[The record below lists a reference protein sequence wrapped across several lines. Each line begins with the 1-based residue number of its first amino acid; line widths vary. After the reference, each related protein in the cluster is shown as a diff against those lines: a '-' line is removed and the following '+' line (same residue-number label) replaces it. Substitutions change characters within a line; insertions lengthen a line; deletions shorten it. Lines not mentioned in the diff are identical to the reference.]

1 VPTYV
6 EAPAAIIF
14 IERIS
19 KTSVE
24 HNSISRTN
32 WPEPVQKLY
41 HQRWRIWIVAC
52 LAHTIGMYHR
62 AALAP
67 MADRIMADFDISA
80 VAFGS
85 LGAVYFYIYA
95 VMQLP
100 SGNLADTL
108 GPRKTITAGLLLSG
122 IGSLVMSIA
131 PTFGILY
138 VGRILVSFGA
148 STTFLSITKL
158 LMEWFHRK
166 QLATMTGLT
175 GTVINLGQLA
185 AATPLALLIMW
196 VGWRMSLVV
205 IVLVTFALAVAS
217 WFIIKDSPTKV
228 TISHTAELK
237 GQTAKQV
244 DASSGSPGLSLA
256 QRFKIIF
263 SNKQLWFLFMLS
275 LGTYG
280 AYVTL
285 FNNWVVVYIMQTYG
299 VQRYFAANF
308 MFIATIGF
316 MAGSTLSGF
325 FSDRIGQR
333 RRLTIIVFIS
343 LALTSLLLLT
353 LWNSGKPPLGAIYP
367 LCFFIGL
374 GSGVLFLN
382 FALVNDLVQPSVRGI
397 ASGLVNMGGFVGAAI
412 AQPLFGYILDLGWEG
427 GIIEGARLYPLAAFQ
442 KGLLLC
448 CVLLALGLLGALLI
462 KETHVNKNTTTGEQK
477 I

>member
-1 VPTYV
+1 M
-6 EAPAAIIF
+6 
-14 IERIS
+14 S
-19 KTSVE
+19 
-24 HNSISRTN
+24 
-32 WPEPVQKLY
+32 
-41 HQRWRIWIVAC
+41 
-52 LAHTIGMYHR
+52 MYHR
-62 AALAP
+62 AAMAP

-95 VMQLP
+95 AMQLP

-108 GPRKTITAGLLLSG
+108 GPRKTITGGLLLSG
-122 IGSLVMSIA
+122 IGSLIMSIA
-131 PTFGILY
+131 PTFGLLY
-138 VGRILVSFGA
+138 FGRIVVSFGA

-158 LMEWFHRK
+158 LMDWFHRK

-175 GTVINLGQLA
+175 GTIVNLGQLA
-185 AATPLALLIMW
+185 AATPLAILIMW

-205 IVLVTFALAVAS
+205 IVLVTFTLAVAN
-217 WFIIKDSPTKV
+217 WFIIKDSPAKV
-228 TISHTAELK
+228 SISPLAELK
-237 GQTAKQV
+237 GQTARQV
-244 DASSGSPGLSLA
+244 GESNGSSDLSLA
-256 QRFKIIF
+256 HRFKIIF
-263 SNKQLWFLFMLS
+263 GNKQLWLLFMLS

-285 FNNWVVVYIMQTYG
+285 FNNWVVIYIMQTYD

-333 RRLTIIVFIS
+333 RRLTLIVFIS
-343 LALTSLLLLT
+343 FALTSLLLLT
-353 LWNSGKPPLGAIYP
+353 LWNGGKPPIGALYP

-374 GSGVLFLN
+374 GTGVLFLN

-397 ASGLVNMGGFVGAAI
+397 ASGLVNTGGFVGAAI
-412 AQPLFGYILDLGWEG
+412 AQPLFGYILDLGWQG
-427 GIIEGARLYPLAAFQ
+427 AMIEGARMYPLAAFQ

-448 CVLLALGLLGALLI
+448 CILLVLGLLGALLL
-462 KETHVNKNTTTGEQK
+462 KETHIGKNITK
-477 I
+477 A